1 MDKNLVKKKIVEF
14 EYYENGYNRLSGTDV
29 RVVNLHVGKD
39 KATADVILNDGDVQ
53 TRINACEYPLV
64 NLGL

>member
-14 EYYENGYNRLSGTDV
+14 EYFENGYNRLSGADV
-29 RVVNLHVGKD
+29 RVVNLHVGKA
-39 KATADVILNDGDVQ
+39 KATADVILSEGDVE
-53 TRINACEYPLV
+53 TRVNACEYPLV